1 MKIMTWKY
9 KMVPIINAKDFE
21 TLQSSMNLMGNCGW
35 ELVGVQFI
43 KAIDAEVVIFKMPT
57 GFLEK

>member
-9 KMVPIINAKDFE
+9 KIVPILNAKDNE
-21 TLQSSMNLMGNCGW
+21 SLQNSMNLMGQIGW
-35 ELVGVQFI
+35 ELVGVQCI
-43 KAIDAEVVIFKMPT
+43 KSTGTEVVIFKMPT